1 MASKNI
7 LKDGK
12 YLEFT
17 YPKRDSD
24 YPSRLGRYLTKA
36 FFTPQH
42 MSPGILDIGCGD
54 GEFLNVFSG
63 LGYSP
68 TGADISPIESQHKIH
83 KVDLETDK
91 LPIQD
96 DTINFIFSKSVIEH
110 MDNPLNL
117 MSEAHRVLAPGG
129 KGVIMTPSWE
139 HNYWGPFYIDHTHI
153 TPFTRYSLGEAL
165 KMAGFEDVRV
175 EYFYQLP
182 FVWNNS
188 LLSIIP
194 KIISMLPIPFR
205 PFKKSRLPNKI
216 NKLIRFSNE
225 VMLVAYV
232 RKQND

>member
-7 LKDGK
+7 LKDEK

-24 YPSRLGRYLTKA
+24 YPSRLGCYLTKK

-42 MSPGILDIGCGD
+42 LSLGILDIGCGD
-54 GEFLNVFSG
+54 GEFLNVFSS
-63 LGYSP
+63 LGYEPVGVDVSP
-68 TGADISPIESQHKIH
+68 VESRHIIH
-83 KVDLETDK
+83 KVNLETES
-91 LPIQD
+91 LPVQD
-96 DTINFIFSKSVIEH
+96 DTVDFIFSKSVIEH

-117 MSEAHRVLAPGG
+117 MREAHRVLTPGG

-153 TPFTRYSLGEAL
+153 TPFTRYSLEEAL
-165 KMAGFEDVRV
+165 KISGFEDVRV

-182 FVWNNS
+182 FVWNNP
-188 LLSIIP
+188 LLRIIP

-205 PFKKSRLPNKI
+205 PLRRSRLPNKI
-216 NKLIRFSNE
+216 NKLVRFSNE

-232 RKQND
+232 RK